1 MSFVERNKRWLLPL
15 IGAGVGGVIWMNL
28 PERTAPPT
36 GAAAPAPSTMPTPR
50 APETGSAATV
60 RETRPLS
67 VAPTEPD
74 PAIKALEAPPAAYD
88 PAPLLLAGR
97 LALTPAQRGPA
108 LPPRL
113 HPERWASLCP
123 LPGATSVSPAVRPTP
138 QPLPPLNFIFT
149 SSSGREAWM
158 GGVGY
163 RPGAVVREGYVL
175 SRVNR
180 TGVVLS
186 GPSGP
191 VEIPL
196 KAGSVPTEPEKGK
209 PSQP

>member
-1 MSFVERNKRWLLPL
+1 
-15 IGAGVGGVIWMNL
+15 
-28 PERTAPPT
+28 
-36 GAAAPAPSTMPTPR
+36 
-50 APETGSAATV
+50 
-60 RETRPLS
+60 
-67 VAPTEPD
+67 
-74 PAIKALEAPPAAYD
+74 
-88 PAPLLLAGR
+88 
-97 LALTPAQRGPA
+97 
-108 LPPRL
+108 
-113 HPERWASLCP
+113 
-123 LPGATSVSPAVRPTP
+123 VSPAARPTP